1 MNPDKGAILMSSL
14 FERNKNLSE
23 KHKSIM
29 KKVKHIAGLYD
40 DQDETENDSSV
51 GFDYSAFMSDTGS
64 IYWVFSANFGLGF
77 GCVRFQN
84 LTQMLSELTATEI
97 RR

>member
-1 MNPDKGAILMSSL
+1 MAYLSILYFECPLDPDKGAILMSSL

-64 IYWVFSANFGLGF
+64 IYITLVLGWVL
-77 GCVRFQN
+77 VY
-84 LTQMLSELTATEI
+84 
-97 RR
+97 